1 MPIFFPSENFEFR
14 VCFLRFFNHPPV
26 VIGTRSIDRLNEAEL
41 YVMGPD
47 ATEVSFATIALI
59 DDIRQ
64 LNDRIIECVYVDNHW
79 IFVRLR
85 NDHRNPI
92 GYRALGNNLLS
103 ILLVL

>member
-47 ATEVSFATIALI
+47 ATEVSFATIALT

-64 LNDRIIECVYVDNHW
+64 LNDRSIECVYVDNHW
-79 IFVRLR
+79 SFVRLR
-85 NDHRNPI
+85 NDHRNPM
-92 GYRALGNNLLS
+92 GYRALGNDLLS